1 MLTKD
6 RIRIILP
13 IPDIEALGSP
23 IVKKK
28 SAEASRRFPL
38 KRLLGFALVASLI
51 LIWYSTATVQPYV
64 GEALMPGTDQQSN
77 SGAVPPPNDRSR
89 ELLVLL
95 AFSGGGTRASAL
107 AYGVLQELAAT
118 HIVTGA
124 GRRQLLDE
132 VDAISSVSGG
142 SFTNAYFGLF
152 GDKIFED
159 FREAMLLRPIQ
170 SDLLKAWFLPSNWH
184 DLSSP
189 FYGSSDL
196 AASYYDEH
204 IFKGKTFSDIDR
216 STSPLIIINAS
227 DIGTGERLAF
237 TRQLFNLLCV
247 DHDAFPIS
255 RAVAASAGVPGVVSP
270 IAIKNR
276 AGSCGYAYPDW
287 LRAMEHSTSRI
298 MATRIKRSL
307 NYMDTDKRPWLH
319 LVDGG
324 ITDNLGL
331 RHYYEFSHLGRGF
344 EKFFEEFTG
353 AQVSA
358 VLIISVNAAVEN
370 RLEWAS
376 KPETPSERQAL
387 QSMSQI
393 RMRHH
398 SSDTLHIVER
408 AYNDWQSHRSQGAAA
423 AHFNFVEVTFSAVK
437 DDRERAYLNKLPT
450 SLELSEEQVDKL
462 IGAGRQL
469 LRESPSFQDFL
480 SRYPSAARSE

>member
-1 MLTKD
+1 M
-6 RIRIILP
+6 
-13 IPDIEALGSP
+13 
-23 IVKKK
+23 
-28 SAEASRRFPL
+28 
-38 KRLLGFALVASLI
+38 
-51 LIWYSTATVQPYV
+51 WYSTATKQPYV
-64 GEALMPGTDQQSN
+64 GEGLPPGTDQQSD
-77 SGAVPPPNDRSR
+77 SGVVSRSNDRSR
-89 ELLVLL
+89 KLLVLL
-95 AFSGGGTRASAL
+95 AFSGGGTRAAAL
-107 AYGVLQELAAT
+107 AYGVLQELAET
-118 HIVTGA
+118 HIITSA
-124 GRRQLLDE
+124 GRRRLLDE

-142 SFTNAYFGLF
+142 SFTSAYFGLF

-170 SDLLKAWFLPSNWH
+170 SDLLKTWIAPSNWH

-227 DIGTGERLAF
+227 DIGTGDRLGF
-237 TRQLFNLLCV
+237 TRLLFNLLCV
-247 DHDAFPIS
+247 DYDAFPVS

-276 AGSCGYAYPDW
+276 AGSCGYTYPDW
-287 LRAMEHSTSRI
+287 LRAMEHKTDRI

-307 NYMDTDKRPWLH
+307 DYMDTEKRPWLH

-331 RHYYEFSHLGRGF
+331 RHYYEFSHLGRGI
-344 EKFFEEFTG
+344 ELFFEEFAGT
-353 AQVSA
+353 QVNEI
-358 VLIISVNAAVEN
+358 LIISVNAAVEHL
-370 RLEWAS
+370 LEWAIQ
-376 KPETPSERQAL
+376 PETPSERQTL
-387 QSMSQI
+387 QSMSHI

-398 SSDTLHIVER
+398 TSDTLHIVER
-408 AYNDWQSHRSQGAAA
+408 AYNDWKNGRSQDATE

-437 DDRERAYLNKLPT
+437 DDQERAYLNKLPT

-462 IGAGRQL
+462 ICAGRQL
-469 LRESPSFQDFL
+469 LRESPSFQEFL
-480 SRYPSAARSE
+480 SRYPSDAESE